1 MMYRKLGMGIT
12 VLILALGMA
21 ACTAGQSVEVPDR
34 DVSISVDTALEAQN
48 MAMSGLMMGNVTL
61 DESQFSSL
69 LTELLKANS
78 GENNPVENITA
89 WFEPGTIYLQV
100 DVKEGVLPAAMG
112 DKLAVAGTVDV
123 VDGKLTVDLSEASA
137 GNYLV
142 TGASLAPINAQIN
155 AALAG
160 FNLGVPIQVETGE
173 GTLTLSMAQ

>member
-1 MMYRKLGMGIT
+1 MMYRKLGMAAA
-12 VLILALGMA
+12 VLALALGMT
-21 ACTAGQSVEVPDR
+21 ACTTGQSVAVPDR
-34 DVSISVDTALEAQN
+34 DVSVSVETALDAQN
-48 MAMSGLMMGNVTL
+48 MAMSGLMMGGVTL

-89 WFEPGTIYLQV
+89 WFEPDTIYLQV
-100 DVKEGVLPAAMG
+100 DVKDGVFPATMG
-112 DKLAVAGTVDV
+112 DKLAVAGTIDV

-155 AALAG
+155 SALAG
-160 FNLGVPIQVETGE
+160 FNLGIPVQVETAE
-173 GTLTLSMAQ
+173 GTLTLSMTQ